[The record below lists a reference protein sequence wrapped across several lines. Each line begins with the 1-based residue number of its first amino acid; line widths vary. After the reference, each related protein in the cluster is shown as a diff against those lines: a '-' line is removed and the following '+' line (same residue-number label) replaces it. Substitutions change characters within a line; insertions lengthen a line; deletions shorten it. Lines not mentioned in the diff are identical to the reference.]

1 MFGLTRRERE
11 RLVASVPEWW
21 HSIDVG
27 RGVVTPGAK
36 GAGTPAGSHAFMQA
50 ELESLALPDLHGKS
64 VLDIGA
70 LNGYYSFAAER
81 AGAARVVALDYN
93 EWLPRPDGTPAPG
106 RSGFEVA
113 RKILKSRVEP
123 VLGDLMEIDVA
134 ALGRFDVVLF
144 LGVLYHL
151 EDPLGGM
158 RRVAELTGGL
168 AVIESHAMTA
178 GALADQHALL
188 EFFPGSEL
196 NDDPTNWYVPNIA
209 AIEGLCRAAGFSSTQ
224 PVVGPPAAAA
234 PDAGSATRHFRAVV
248 QARR

>member
-1 MFGLTRRERE
+1 VFGLTRRERE
-11 RLVASVPEWW
+11 RLVASVPRWW

-36 GAGTPAGSHAFMQA
+36 GADIPGGSQVFMQG
-50 ELESLALPDLHGKS
+50 ELESLGLPDLHGKT

-81 AGAARVVALDYN
+81 LGASRVVALDYY
-93 EWLPRPDGTPAPG
+93 EWTGGEDGRPTPG
-106 RSGFEVA
+106 RAGFDVA
-113 RKILKSRVEP
+113 HKILKSRVEP
-123 VLGDLMEIDVA
+123 VLGDLMAIDLA

-158 RRVAELTGGL
+158 RRVAELTSGL
-168 AVIESHAMTA
+168 AVIESQAMTA
-178 GALADQHALL
+178 GAADAHALF

-196 NDDPTNWYVPNIA
+196 NTDPTNWYVPNVA
-209 AIEGLCRAAGFSSTQ
+209 AIDGLCRAAGFASTRTL
-224 PVVGPPAAAA
+224 VGPPPAEPDDAA
-234 PDAGSATRHFRAVV
+234 GTRHFRAVV
-248 QARR
+248 HAQR

>member
-11 RLVASVPEWW
+11 RLVASVPQWW

-27 RGVVTPGAK
+27 RGVVTPGVK
-36 GAGTPAGSHAFMQA
+36 GAGTPGGPHAFMQA

-64 VLDIGA
+64 VLDVGA

-81 AGAARVVALDYN
+81 AGASRVVALDYH

-123 VLGDLMEIDVA
+123 VLADLMTIDVA
-134 ALGRFDVVLF
+134 TLGRFDVVLF
-144 LGVLYHL
+144 LGVLHRL

-158 RRVAELTGGL
+158 RRVAELTSGL
-168 AVIESHAMTA
+168 AVIQSLAMSA
-178 GALADQHALL
+178 GPVADEHALL
-188 EFFPGSEL
+188 EFSPRSARDG
-196 NDDPTNWYVPNIA
+196 DATNWYVPNIA
-209 AIEGLCRAAGFSSTQ
+209 AIDGLCRAAGFASTQ
-224 PVVGPPAAAA
+224 AVGGFAAAK
-234 PDAGSATRHFRAVV
+234 PDPSGGTRHYRAVV